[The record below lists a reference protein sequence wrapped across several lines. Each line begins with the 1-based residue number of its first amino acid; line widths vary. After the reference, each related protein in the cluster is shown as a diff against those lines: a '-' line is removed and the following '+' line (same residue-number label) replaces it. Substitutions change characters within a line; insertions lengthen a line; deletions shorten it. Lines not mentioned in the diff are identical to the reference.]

1 MASNGISCTDF
12 FADSNFLTLY
22 DSVKNVLKKENNAYI
37 AVMTTLHLRG
47 NITLVFWFSDRQ
59 EQWSGTDVY
68 LINVTA
74 DQPEIG
80 KQHCSVAR
88 GGV

>member
-37 AVMTTLHLRG
+37 AVMTTL
-47 NITLVFWFSDRQ
+47 
-59 EQWSGTDVY
+59 
-68 LINVTA
+68 
-74 DQPEIG
+74 G
-80 KQHCSVAR
+80 KQTGNSWITKHFINSSMTTKF
-88 GGV
+88 